1 MSEGEG
7 WIDLMTDDDHRAAL
21 RSDVNIALRHVKLAI
36 SQSDDLRERLAD
48 DNRNHRFLCDVRDD
62 LRRVLGEVPR

>member
-1 MSEGEG
+1 MSNEG
-7 WIDLMTDDDHRAAL
+7 WIDLMTDDMHRAAL

-36 SQSDDLRERLAD
+36 SRSDDLRERDAG
-48 DNRNHRFLCDVRDD
+48 DNRNHKLLCDIRDD